1 MARVEAS
8 VLDAAGLILPEGAL
22 GEALW
27 RVVEP
32 LDHRHLNDLTPF
44 EGSVP
49 TPPRVARWVFEQ
61 LGPELNDGRMRLRC
75 IEVWTASELCASW
88 EPPQGP

>member
-32 LDHRHLNDLTPF
+32 LDHRHLNDLAPF
-44 EGSVP
+44 QDRPP
-49 TPPRVARWVFEQ
+49 TPAVMAEWVGGQLAARLAGV
-61 LGPELNDGRMRLRC
+61 RIRR
-75 IEVWTASELCASW
+75 IEVWTSPTAYAGW
-88 EPPQGP
+88 EP